1 MCAQRGIM
9 ATDSTI
15 NIRIENEIKSRA
27 AEVLAASGL
36 TTSAAIRIFLMRIIE
51 DDGLPFDV
59 RRPNPDTLKAIR
71 AARSGKTK
79 SAKNSKDLIKKLS
92 AGT

>member
-1 MCAQRGIM
+1 MCAQGEIM

-36 TTSAAIRIFLMRIIE
+36 TTSAAIRMFLLRIVE
-51 DDGLPFDV
+51 DEALPFDL
-59 RRPNPDTLKAIR
+59 RRSNPVTLKAIR
-71 AARSGKTK
+71 ASRSGKTK
-79 SAKNSKDLIKKLS
+79 SAKNSKDLIKKLNV
-92 AGT
+92 

>member
-1 MCAQRGIM
+1 MCAQEGFV

-15 NIRIENEIKSRA
+15 NIRIDHEIKSRA

-36 TTSAAIRIFLMRIIE
+36 TTSAAIKMFLLRVVE
-51 DDGLPFDV
+51 DEALPFDV
-59 RRPNPDTLKAIR
+59 RRSNPTTLKAIR

-79 SAKNSKDLIKKLS
+79 SAKNSKDLIKKLN
-92 AGT
+92 A